1 VLKKIRKAGNT
12 MTNKILIVDDQA
24 GIRLLLEEILKGEG
38 YQTVSAKTGKQAIDI
53 VDETEVDLVI
63 MDYNLPVLHGREVLR
78 KLKERDFNSPVI
90 IITGLSKEN
99 IEKEADYAFVDEI
112 IAKPFDIH
120 KLKDLVEG
128 TLTHS
133 H

>member
-1 VLKKIRKAGNT
+1 

-38 YQTVSAKTGKQAIDI
+38 YHTVSAKTGKQAIDI

-78 KLKERDFNSPVI
+78 ELKERDFLSPVI
-90 IITGLSKEN
+90 IISGLSKEN
-99 IEKEADYAFVDEI
+99 IEKEVDYAFVREI

-128 TLTHS
+128 TLAHS